1 MRGLAFFVR
10 VVAHIFFWDILLS
23 RSVLFRW
30 YVRQTEVQ
38 RWTVMARH
46 FRGMALSMGGI
57 HIKLGQF
64 LSARADIIHEKVR
77 RELAN
82 LQDEVPAAP
91 ASHVLDLIMR
101 EHGMP
106 PDELFQHFDQNC
118 VAAASLGQ
126 VHFATLHDGREVAVK
141 VQRPHIEEIIEVD
154 LGALEWA
161 LRLIRNYSVVRRR
174 ADVMALFNE
183 FANVLR
189 QELDYIQEARN
200 AELFRANFT
209 GYRGIYVPFPIME
222 LTRQRVL
229 VMERISGVKIS
240 DKETLL
246 ARGVNIR
253 EMAEH
258 LNQSYLKQFFLDGF
272 FHADPHPGNIF
283 VRIEKD
289 KEDIPDTSGS
299 NGVPPSPRGTPFTI
313 IFVDFGMMGYLPTET
328 MKTVRGG
335 LLGLATNDAERIV
348 DVLFEL
354 KMFLPNVDR
363 RPIVQAMQV
372 LLRHTYNLTIHDLTN
387 LDVEQIFEETRD
399 LVYDLPFQI
408 PQNLLYLGRAI
419 SMVTG
424 LITDLDPEMNLFSSM
439 RPFAH
444 KLLEQERQNGK
455 WLETL
460 SQDMLE
466 LGSILLKLPRQ
477 MDAYYTAANRGELQ
491 TRTDFGRMERML
503 RRVEQSN
510 ERLTGGVIA
519 TGLFL
524 GGVQLRTR
532 GMKKEAFRAWV
543 VAAAAIIWTMRPRGN
558 GNPPFIPRDR

>member
-1 MRGLAFFVR
+1 
-10 VVAHIFFWDILLS
+10 
-23 RSVLFRW
+23 
-30 YVRQTEVQ
+30 
-38 RWTVMARH
+38 
-46 FRGMALSMGGI
+46 
-57 HIKLGQF
+57 
-64 LSARADIIHEKVR
+64 
-77 RELAN
+77 
-82 LQDEVPAAP
+82 
-91 ASHVLDLIMR
+91 
-101 EHGMP
+101 
-106 PDELFQHFDQNC
+106 
-118 VAAASLGQ
+118 
-126 VHFATLHDGREVAVK
+126 
-141 VQRPHIEEIIEVD
+141 
-154 LGALEWA
+154 
-161 LRLIRNYSVVRRR
+161 
-174 ADVMALFNE
+174 
-183 FANVLR
+183 
-189 QELDYIQEARN
+189 
-200 AELFRANFT
+200 
-209 GYRGIYVPFPIME
+209 ME

-253 EMAEH
+253 EMAEQ

-289 KEDIPDTSGS
+289 KEDIPDTGGS
-299 NGVPPSPRGTPFTI
+299 NGIPPSPRGTPFTI

-408 PQNLLYLGRAI
+408 PQNLLYLGRAL

-558 GNPPFIPRDR
+558 GTPPFIPRDR